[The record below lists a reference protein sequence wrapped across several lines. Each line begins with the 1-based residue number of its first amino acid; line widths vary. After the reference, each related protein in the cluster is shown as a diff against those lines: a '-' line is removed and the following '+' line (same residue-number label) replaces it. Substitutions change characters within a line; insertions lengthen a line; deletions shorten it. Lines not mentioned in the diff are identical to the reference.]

1 MGGFTEEIIFGKDEL
16 ELGRSRRMAVG
27 GGWGKGNVW
36 GDHQA

>member
-27 GGWGKGNVW
+27 GG
-36 GDHQA
+36 